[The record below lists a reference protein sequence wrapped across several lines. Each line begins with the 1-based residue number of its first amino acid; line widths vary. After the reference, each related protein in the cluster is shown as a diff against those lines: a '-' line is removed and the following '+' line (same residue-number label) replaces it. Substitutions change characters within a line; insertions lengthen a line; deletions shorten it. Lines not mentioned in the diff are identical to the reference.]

1 MKSKVNIMWQEII
14 KTIDAY
20 ESFLIT
26 SHINPDG
33 DALGSEVALKAWLE
47 ELGKTALIVNSS
59 PTPDNLAFL
68 DPDGEIHTYKKG
80 DEKEL
85 FADIDAVFV
94 LDVNNWEHL
103 GAFGKALRRDNHP
116 RVCIDHHVGAGDDFA
131 DVILSDT
138 SYAATG
144 MMIYELIK
152 ESGGDITR
160 AIADAVYSTII
171 TDTGTFRFSNTD
183 ARTFRV
189 AAELCDLGVDPYAS
203 YRRVFANK
211 TWGTGR
217 LLGPVLSSVQSAAD
231 GRLAWIEATLK
242 MFSDAGAT
250 YDDSDGY
257 VDLVR
262 AIKGVELVLF
272 FKEIPGGKVKV
283 SLRSNGRV
291 DAYAVAFGFGGG
303 GHRMAAG
310 MKVDGPMKDAVDT
323 VVSACLQLDEVRT
336 PPE

>member
-1 MKSKVNIMWQEII
+1 LNVNTMWQEII
-14 KTIDAY
+14 KTVEAY
-20 ESFLIT
+20 DSFLIT

-33 DALGSEVALKAWLE
+33 DALGSEAALKFWLE

-85 FADIDAVFV
+85 FAHIDAVFV

-116 RVCIDHHVGAGDDFA
+116 RVCIDHHVEGDDDFA
-131 DVILSDT
+131 DVIISDT
-138 SYAATG
+138 SYASTG
-144 MMIYELIK
+144 MMIYELIQ
-152 ESGGDITR
+152 EAGGDITR
-160 AIADAVYSTII
+160 AIADAVYTTII

-189 AAELCDLGVDPYAS
+189 AAELCERGVDPYAS

-217 LLGPVLSSVQSAAD
+217 LLGPVLGSVQSAAD

-242 MFSDAGAT
+242 VFSEARAT
-250 YDDSDGY
+250 YDDGDGFI
-257 VDLVR
+257 DLVR

-310 MKVDGPMKDAVDT
+310 MKVDGPMADAVNT
-323 VVSACLQLDEVRT
+323 VVSACLQVDEVSN
-336 PPE
+336 PPD